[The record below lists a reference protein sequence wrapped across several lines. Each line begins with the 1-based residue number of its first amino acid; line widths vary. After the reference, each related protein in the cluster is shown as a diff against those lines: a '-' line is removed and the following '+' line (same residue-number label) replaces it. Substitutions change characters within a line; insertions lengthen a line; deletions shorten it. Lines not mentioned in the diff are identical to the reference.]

1 MYDSKKTDDLNQEND
16 EHPDLV
22 CTSQLQRW
30 HAKGHGDN
38 IHPQPLM
45 EITVSK
51 TKLDET
57 KIREG
62 VNSLLYGARMN
73 PSHDLQ
79 SEVKLD
85 SVSFLAKIMPKKV
98 SYCVPYCSNNFRNNP
113 SLHYYRIPRDRTIRK
128 EYVRLL

>member
-79 SEVKLD
+79 SEVEL
-85 SVSFLAKIMPKKV
+85 KKTLHGM
-98 SYCVPYCSNNFRNNP
+98 NP
-113 SLHYYRIPRDRTIRK
+113 QFSL
-128 EYVRLL
+128 LL